1 MVLVGDF
8 FQLPP
13 VSRGMS
19 EVEFAFEHPIWR
31 EARLIPCVLTTQYRQ
46 NNGELI
52 MDNGKLS
59 NQSKKKDAL
68 LEILSEIRSGRVTHE
83 SLEILESRNIPVET
97 EDHTELF
104 TRNISVDAY
113 NKQKLDNIGGDIF
126 VFEMHSKGS
135 LPLIEALK
143 K

>member
-1 MVLVGDF
+1 MLF
-8 FQLPP
+8 R
-13 VSRGMS
+13 S
-19 EVEFAFEHPIWR
+19 
-31 EARLIPCVLTTQYRQ
+31 
-46 NNGELI
+46 
-52 MDNGKLS
+52 
-59 NQSKKKDAL
+59 
-68 LEILSEIRSGRVTHE
+68 RSGRVTHE